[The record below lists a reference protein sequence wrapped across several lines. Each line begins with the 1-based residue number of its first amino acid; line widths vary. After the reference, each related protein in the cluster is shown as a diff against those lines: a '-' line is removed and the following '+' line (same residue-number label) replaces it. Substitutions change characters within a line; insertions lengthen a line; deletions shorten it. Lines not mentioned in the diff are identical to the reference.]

1 MLFSRGKK
9 KTILFADVSG
19 SSALYKSLGNEQAKA
34 IIDQLLKVMKFNTNK
49 FEGRVVKTIGDEIMA
64 CFDDS
69 EKACRAAMAMQREIE
84 TLSNTHTLG
93 VRIGIGY
100 GKTIDDGNDLFGEA
114 VNDAAFVTGIAK
126 SSQILLTDSVV
137 EQLPELLR
145 QSTQEF
151 DQVTIKGSMDDSTIY
166 RLFWKTPTSGF
177 SETQVFSVQ
186 TVNEHLDDNQITII
200 VGDRRFKIKPENT
213 PFIIGRN
220 QNQVDLA
227 IDNELVSRDHC
238 HIVFRRG
245 KFVLID
251 HSTNGTYIK
260 PEDAQEI
267 YLRREE
273 LPLLGNGTI
282 SLGIS
287 NHSAKTT
294 LIKFE
299 S

>member
-1 MLFSRGKK
+1 MLFTRGKR

-19 SSALYKSLGNEQAKA
+19 SSALYKSLGNEKAKS
-34 IIDQLLKVMKFNTNK
+34 IIDQMIGVMTYNTEK
-49 FEGRVVKTIGDEIMA
+49 YQGRVIKTIGDEIMA
-64 CFDDS
+64 CFDDC
-69 EKACRAAMAMQREIE
+69 EKACRAAIAIQREIE
-84 TLSNTHTLG
+84 GLSHGYTLG
-93 VRIGIGY
+93 VRIGIGF
-100 GKTIDDGNDLFGEA
+100 GKTLEEGHDLFGEA

-126 SSQILLTDSVV
+126 SSQILLTESVAQ
-137 EQLPELLR
+137 QLPEPLR
-145 QSTQEF
+145 QSVQEF
-151 DQVTIKGSMDDSTIY
+151 DQVTIKGSLHDSTIY

-186 TVNEHLDDNQITII
+186 TVNEHLDTNQLLLT
-200 VGDRRFKIKPENT
+200 VGNRQFSISPETT
-213 PFIIGRN
+213 PFVIGRN
-220 QNQVDLA
+220 QQQVNLL

-287 NHSAKTT
+287 NHSPEAT
-294 LIKFE
+294 LIRFE
-299 S
+299 I